1 MGCSQ
6 RFADSLQKRGRERQL
21 AHQYDMVTGI
31 RLGDVFIEGRAVAA
45 ALPAYQ
51 ASRIEIDTVSLPRNV
66 EVPNGFQEVRAARG
80 AVPRLDFQ
88 AGMVRRLMLYVRNE
102 EGAPVAKGLGV
113 YDHQGQYLTTVVDAG
128 LIYLEDAPD
137 VVRLNVTRAD
147 ERICR
152 LEFDTRQLPAS
163 TEPYDRLEVD
173 CQEG

>member
-1 MGCSQ
+1 
-6 RFADSLQKRGRERQL
+6 
-21 AHQYDMVTGI
+21 MVTGI

-163 TEPYDRLEVD
+163 TEPYDRLEVA